1 MRFGS
6 EQITAINL
14 ENIVKITQNNNN
26 THRFLKKMCTFCR
39 ERRKNN
45 RTLFFG
51 FFFCKIWVYTKND
64 DQVVPFLWYTYIH
77 TSFCSCSSRFC
88 LLKKYE
94 AILLLRFQFMTL
106 SIFLTPHPHPLQ
118 KKTLSLCLD
127 IWKTIWFLL

>member
-45 RTLFFG
+45 RTLFFLI
-51 FFFCKIWVYTKND
+51 FFCKIWVYTKND

-106 SIFLTPHPHPLQ
+106 SIFLTPPFTPFTKNAVSVLGYM
-118 KKTLSLCLD
+118 KNN
-127 IWKTIWFLL
+127 WFLL